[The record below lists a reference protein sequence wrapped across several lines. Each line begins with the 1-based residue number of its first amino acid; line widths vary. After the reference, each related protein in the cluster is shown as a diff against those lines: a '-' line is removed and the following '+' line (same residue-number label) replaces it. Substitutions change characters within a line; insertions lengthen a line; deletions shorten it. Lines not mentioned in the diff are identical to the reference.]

1 MKNILQ
7 LLPKILMGLGM
18 LILVS
23 VNLAIAYIMFAPD
36 NFPKPFYL
44 MYAANADD
52 AAGGVVMAEQ
62 GTQQEPSV
70 AHAAEEGEESETN
83 NTETNAEIPEL
94 ERGQGFMLDTGTKI
108 INLVDQTGRKYL
120 RAGVVL
126 EFVIQ
131 DAEFYS
137 MAEEEKAAFETA
149 YEEEMSTKLP
159 VINDIIITLLSSQTF
174 ESVYTAE
181 GKEILRQKILEQVN
195 AQLPG
200 EKVVYVYF
208 TEFVV
213 Q

>member
-1 MKNILQ
+1 MKNILS

-18 LILVS
+18 FILVA

-52 AAGGVVMAEQ
+52 AAGGVLLGEHGAQ
-62 GTQQEPSV
+62 PEPSV
-70 AHAAEEGEESETN
+70 AHAAENEPEVV
-83 NTETNAEIPEL
+83 AEIPEL
-94 ERGQGFMLDTGTKI
+94 ERGQGFMVDTGTKI

-126 EFVIQ
+126 EFAPQNV
-131 DAEFYS
+131 EYYS
-137 MAEEEKAAFETA
+137 MAEEEKAHFETEF
-149 YEEEMSTKLP
+149 EEEMAMRLP

-181 GKEILRQKILEQVN
+181 GKEVLRQKILEQVN
-195 AQLPG
+195 AQLP
-200 EKVVYVYF
+200 EQKVMYVYF

>member
-1 MKNILQ
+1 MKNILK
-7 LLPKILMGLGM
+7 LLPKIFMILGM
-18 LILVS
+18 VIVVG

-44 MYAANADD
+44 MYASNADD
-52 AAGGVVMAEQ
+52 AAGGVVLAEG
-62 GTQQEPSV
+62 GTEPSS
-70 AHAAEEGEESETN
+70 AQAAENGVEEGEVDPEAITV
-83 NTETNAEIPEL
+83 IPEI
-94 ERGQGFMLDTGTKI
+94 ERGQGFMVDTGTKI

-126 EFVIQ
+126 EFAIQ
-131 DAEFYS
+131 DLEYYS
-137 MAEEEKAAFETA
+137 MEEEEKTTFETA
-149 YEEEMSTKLP
+149 FTEKMELKLP

-181 GKEILRQKILEQVN
+181 GKETLRKKILEQVN
-195 AQLPG
+195 AQLKE
-200 EKVVYVYF
+200 EKVVFVYF

>member
-1 MKNILQ
+1 MKNILK

-44 MYAANADD
+44 MYASNADD
-52 AAGGVVMAEQ
+52 AAGGVMLVEQ
-62 GTQQEPSV
+62 VADQPSV
-70 AHAAEEGEESETN
+70 AHAAEGEAEGETN
-83 NTETNAEIPEL
+83 ITETNAEIPKL

-131 DAEFYS
+131 DAEYYS

-181 GKEILRQKILEQVN
+181 GKEALRQKILEQVN